1 MSDEPDFFSDR
12 IHIHQLE
19 LAARVGVPEKE
30 RAVPQRLTASI
41 TLWPQPQPEEL
52 HDDIAKTV
60 NYSKVCEETKKF
72 VLDRSD
78 KLIETLANR
87 LAAHLLQLFSIQKIE
102 IELRKF
108 VLPDADY
115 VSVTVM
121 RSRPAD

>member
-1 MSDEPDFFSDR
+1 MSAEPDFFSDR

-30 RAVPQRLTASI
+30 RAAPQRLTASI
-41 TLWPQPQPEEL
+41 TLWLQQQPEEL
-52 HDDIAKTV
+52 DDDIAKTV

-72 VLDRSD
+72 VLARSD
-78 KLIETLANR
+78 KLIETLADR

-108 VLPDADY
+108 ILPNIDY
-115 VSVTVM
+115 VSVTVT
-121 RSRPAD
+121 RTRLAD

>member
-1 MSDEPDFFSDR
+1 MSAEPDFFSDR

-30 RAVPQRLTASI
+30 RAAPQRLTASI
-41 TLWPQPQPEEL
+41 TLWPQQQMEEL

-60 NYSKVCEETKKF
+60 NYSTVCEETKRF

-78 KLIETLANR
+78 KLVETLADR
-87 LAAHLLQLFSIQKIE
+87 LASHLLQMFSIQKIE

-108 VLPDADY
+108 VLPDVDY
-115 VSVTVM
+115 VSVTVT